1 VVFEAIPLTF
11 DMIMVLGILALTVLL
26 TLSNVIRV
34 DVVALLVLVVL
45 GLTRL
50 LAPEALFSGFSSDA
64 VISLIAIMIIS
75 TGLEKSGVTLGVARG
90 VMKWGHG
97 YPKQTSF
104 IIMFIAASLSAF
116 MRSLGTV
123 SLLLPVVNK
132 ISIRSGMPKA
142 QLLMPMCFCAMIGST
157 LTMIG
162 SNALILLNSL
172 LVASHEHLHAQ
183 GKTIVLKS
191 FSVLSI
197 FPIGFVM
204 LLLGIV
210 YFMVLGKRLLP
221 AGKTQFFSGGSA
233 KQHFFKTYGKGT
245 DVFELR
251 VSQNSDLV
259 GQTLQKVESILDPV
273 CSVLA
278 IFSNK
283 NMHFPPLRSMVVE
296 KGDWLAMIGTKE
308 QVSDFAKNHNL
319 ILESKLRLFAERLHP
334 VRAGLCEVVVPPS
347 SQLIGLELRELH
359 MKRNY
364 HVHVLAV
371 YRGQTVYRGEALKSL
386 VLRSGDT
393 LGMFCNWEM
402 LSDFHK
408 NPDFVV
414 VTTAYPRERIR
425 QNKTGYALG
434 FFALPLILIVFGK
447 FPVPVGLLLGAAG
460 MVATGVLNIDEA
472 YESVSWRTVF
482 LIAGLIPL
490 GLAMQSTHTTDWLTQ
505 YTVFLKEGMPLWG
518 IQLSLAIITTL
529 VAGVLSAVGATIV
542 LVPIAIDLALHVG
555 ADPSMY
561 GLIVAIASNNSFMM
575 PNQQS
580 NALIAGPG
588 GYRHADFFRV
598 GGGMSV
604 LYLVT
609 TLVMIN
615 LCFG

>member
-11 DMIMVLGILALTVLL
+11 DMILVLGVLVLTVFF

-34 DVVALLVLVVL
+34 DVVALLVLVIL

-50 LAPEALFSGFSSDA
+50 LEADQLFSGFSSDA
-64 VISLIAIMIIS
+64 VISLIAIMILS
-75 TGLEKSGVTLGVARG
+75 AGLEKSGVTLWVARW

-97 YPKQTSF
+97 YPTQTSF
-104 IIMFIAASLSAF
+104 ILMFIAASLSGF

-132 ISIRSGMPKA
+132 ISLRNGMQKA
-142 QLLMPMCFCAMIGST
+142 QLLMPMCFCAMIGSN
-157 LTMIG
+157 LSMIG

-172 LVASHEHLHAQ
+172 LAASDEHFQAQ
-183 GKTIVLKS
+183 GKTIVLES

-197 FPIGFVM
+197 FPIGLVM
-204 LLLGIV
+204 LFVGML
-210 YFMVLGKRLLP
+210 YFIVLGKRLLP
-221 AGKTQFFSGGSA
+221 VGQSQSFSGGSA
-233 KQHFFKTYGKGT
+233 KKHFFKTYGKGT

-251 VSQNSDLV
+251 VLPNSALM
-259 GQTLQKVESILDPV
+259 GQALQTVDSALDPT

-278 IFSNK
+278 VFSNK

-296 KGDWLAMIGTKE
+296 KGDWLAIIGSKE
-308 QVSDFAKNHNL
+308 QVSDFAKTYNL
-319 ILESKLRLFAERLHP
+319 ALEPKLKQFSERLHP

-347 SQLIGLELRELH
+347 SQLIGLELRALH
-359 MKRNY
+359 MKRNH
-364 HVHVLAV
+364 HVHVLAL

-386 VLRSGDT
+386 VLHSGDT

-414 VTTAYPRERIR
+414 VTTAYPREKIR

-434 FFALPLILIVFGK
+434 FFALPLILIVFGH

-460 MVATGVLNIDEA
+460 MIATGVLNIDEA
-472 YESVSWRTVF
+472 YESVSWKNVF

-490 GLAMQSTHTTDWLTQ
+490 GLAMQATHTSDWLTQ
-505 YTVFLKEGMPLWG
+505 YAVFLKDGMPLWG
-518 IQLSLAIITTL
+518 IQCVLAILSSLATF
-529 VAGVLSAVGATIV
+529 VLSAVGATIV
-542 LVPIAIDLALHVG
+542 LVPIAIDLALHMGV
-555 ADPSMY
+555 DPRLY
-561 GLIVAIASNNSFMM
+561 GLIVAIASNNAFMM

-588 GYRHADFFRV
+588 GYRQADFFRV